1 MTEKDPK
8 LLQELKN
15 GGVKFLPWIGDKYE
29 DGIYYDETGKLCYGN
44 GKGKKVLV
52 LGESFYWGE
61 EDDDDDGN
69 GNNSS
74 DASSFVANL
83 IDQVISG
90 NPEFNIRTFKRFEN
104 AMAYGNMNHGNMN
117 HEKKWDLSDRAE
129 FWNHLIFYDYV
140 QEPLTYPRFSPTPKQ
155 FEEAEKP
162 FWTVIDVYK
171 PDIIISWGMR
181 LYNNLPPK
189 GEIGE
194 YIKYNG
200 NSFETWIYN
209 DHIRVIPIIH
219 PAAPMFSTEMWYNVI
234 KQM

>member
-1 MTEKDPK
+1 MTVKNQQ

-29 DGIYYDETGKLCYGN
+29 DGIYYDETGELRYGN

-61 EDDDDDGN
+61 EDDDDDDGN
-69 GNNSS
+69 GNNNS
-74 DASSFVANL
+74 DASLFVADL
-83 IDQVISG
+83 IKQVISE
-90 NPEFNIRTFKRFEN
+90 NPEFNIRTFRRFEN
-104 AMAYGNMNHGNMN
+104 AMANGN
-117 HEKKWDLSDRAE
+117 KWDLSDRVE

-189 GEIGE
+189 GKIGE
-194 YIKYNG
+194 YIEYDG